1 MSFSESPTSK
11 VISTTDMLSLANN
24 TFKLMFG
31 ETEIAITAS
40 IIFPLLVF
48 GVVGNIVTI
57 IVIYRSPKL
66 KSTFNYVIFSICFSD
81 LISALLSPLFL
92 YRRTWGF
99 LYWNLSDALCKIFW
113 GGDNFTSVATSLH
126 ILLFAFF
133 RLTSIMYPHWFNR
146 ITIKHVK
153 LALIVVWVVS
163 FGAGFI
169 PFSFIFGAR
178 LINRHASNPERTWAS
193 CIAYTERLGML
204 KMYSKVGY
212 SIFFYLPMLL
222 ITVLSTRIVY
232 IIYLR
237 KIQRHEAMKKK
248 HQKENSQE
256 QKQQKKEKKA
266 VLQLLLIVGSFA
278 LGYIP
283 HTDWRQIQYSP

>member
-11 VISTTDMLSLANN
+11 VISTTDMLSLAND

-40 IIFPLLVF
+40 IILPLFVF

-66 KSTFNYVIFSICFSD
+66 KSKFNYVIFSICFSD
-81 LISALLSPLFL
+81 LISAMLSPLFL

-99 LYWNLSDALCKIFW
+99 LYWNLSDALCK
-113 GGDNFTSVATSLH
+113 
-126 ILLFAFF
+126 
-133 RLTSIMYPHWFNR
+133 
-146 ITIKHVK
+146 
-153 LALIVVWVVS
+153 LALIVVWVSS

-169 PFSFIFGAR
+169 PFAFIFGAR
-178 LINRHASNPERTWAS
+178 LINRHASNPERAWPSCAS
-193 CIAYTERLGML
+193 YTERLGML
-204 KMYSKVGY
+204 RMYSKVGY
-212 SIFFYLPMLL
+212 SIFFYIPMVL

-237 KIQRHEAMKKK
+237 KIQRREGT
-248 HQKENSQE
+248 
-256 QKQQKKEKKA
+256 
-266 VLQLLLIVGSFA
+266 V
-278 LGYIP
+278 
-283 HTDWRQIQYSP
+283 

>member
-99 LYWNLSDALCKIFW
+99 LSWNLSDALCKIFW

-153 LALIVVWVVS
+153 VRHHAVCHIGQTTTETWLPQIDFGCLAENMTTMPQRLTR
-163 FGAGFI
+163 GQI
-169 PFSFIFGAR
+169 PEKCQKSKTVDITK
-178 LINRHASNPERTWAS
+178 LKRT
-193 CIAYTERLGML
+193 Y
-204 KMYSKVGY
+204 
-212 SIFFYLPMLL
+212 
-222 ITVLSTRIVY
+222 
-232 IIYLR
+232 
-237 KIQRHEAMKKK
+237 
-248 HQKENSQE
+248 
-256 QKQQKKEKKA
+256 KEKPIETQKL
-266 VLQLLLIVGSFA
+266 VKLHPTSKKV
-278 LGYIP
+278 
-283 HTDWRQIQYSP
+283 